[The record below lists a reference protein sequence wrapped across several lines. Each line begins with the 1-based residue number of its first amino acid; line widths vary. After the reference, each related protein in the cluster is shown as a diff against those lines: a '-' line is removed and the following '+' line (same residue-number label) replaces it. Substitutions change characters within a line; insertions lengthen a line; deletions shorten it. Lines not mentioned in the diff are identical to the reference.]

1 MKTIAEE
8 GKAAAIVAYLTIIGT
23 IVAYFMNN
31 DSKNPFASFHIR
43 QALGIHI
50 TFYLLGILVSAFDSW
65 MISSAFYIF
74 ILILWGYGLITA
86 IQGEQ
91 KEVPVMGAYFQ
102 KWFST
107 IH

>member
-1 MKTIAEE
+1 MKTVAEE
-8 GKAAAIVAYLTIIGT
+8 GKAAAIVAYITIIGT

-43 QALGIHI
+43 QALGVHI

-74 ILILWGYGLITA
+74 ILILWGYGLIAA
-86 IQGEQ
+86 IQGEEN
-91 KEVPVMGAYFQ
+91 EVPVLGAYFQ